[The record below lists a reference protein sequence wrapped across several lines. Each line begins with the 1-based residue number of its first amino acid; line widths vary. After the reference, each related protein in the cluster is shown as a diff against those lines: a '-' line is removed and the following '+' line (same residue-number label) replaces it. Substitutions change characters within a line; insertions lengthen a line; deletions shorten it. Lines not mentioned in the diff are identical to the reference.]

1 VHHLFLNMHS
11 WVRGPSIR
19 TWSGWNCANAQIGD
33 KMAEDIKIA
42 QDDLREHEEICKL
55 ENPTAIQQY
64 LAAPEEERPVFEAL
78 FKSYKTNTTLRAKEG
93 WYTWRKE
100 VLDVVRPDLEAVLSG
115 MRQVSSGAMIVG
127 MTRGHGMDDGELMVQ
142 DADRLMELEQAADA
156 LLPDLQARLAAL
168 QNELEKEREMVREV
182 AECDQEELADLK
194 AGIAEQT

>member
-1 VHHLFLNMHS
+1 MIDREFDLGDFAEAEVHHLFLNMHS
-11 WVRGPSIR
+11 WVRGQNKR
-19 TWSGWNCANAQIGD
+19 HRVMGEAYGQIGD

-100 VLDVVRPDLEAVLSG
+100 VLDVVRPDLEAVVTG
-115 MRQVSSGAMIVG
+115 MREVSVGVVESELCSDRDRAEANGPGCGPTGRAGASG
-127 MTRGHGMDDGELMVQ
+127 
-142 DADRLMELEQAADA
+142 
-156 LLPDLQARLAAL
+156 
-168 QNELEKEREMVREV
+168 
-182 AECDQEELADLK
+182 
-194 AGIAEQT
+194 